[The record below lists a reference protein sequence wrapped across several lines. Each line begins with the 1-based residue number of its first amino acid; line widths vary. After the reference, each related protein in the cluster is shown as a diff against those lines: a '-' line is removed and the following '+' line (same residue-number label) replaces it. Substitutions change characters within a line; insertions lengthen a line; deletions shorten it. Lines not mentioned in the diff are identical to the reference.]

1 MDKKEI
7 LEAVKAMNVLEVK
20 ELVEMFEEEFGVSA
34 AAVATLYIVPIST

>member
-20 ELVEMFEEEFGVSA
+20 ELVEMFKKKFGVSPGN
-34 AAVATLYIVPIST
+34 LPFLEYPLK